1 MARFNLVLALIA
13 ALALVDPARA
23 AGDHDHASPAA
34 DSATDS
40 PWACTAVC
48 TADANT
54 NVRSSPASLDPR
66 DLPRKPVCL
75 NRSARVGSPAPTRG
89 SDVPR
94 RVCNLG
100 LG

>member
-13 ALALVDPARA
+13 ALALALADPTRA
-23 AGDHDHASPAA
+23 MGDHNHASPAA

-66 DLPRKPVCL
+66 DLPRMPIRLK
-75 NRSARVGSPAPTRG
+75 RSARV
-89 SDVPR
+89 
-94 RVCNLG
+94 
-100 LG
+100 